1 MPTPILPSP
10 SLCRSR
16 TGAFGTV
23 LQRQSR
29 AIAALACALLL
40 TGCTESGGGA
50 GGNLLGGV
58 DLSPHNGRQGKNGHQ
73 ITGGNKTAF
82 VYLDANGDEI
92 AAAPGITPTDE
103 GYAVNLQA
111 VPVADAARSIL
122 GDVLKQPYSLDPKA
136 TGTITMATGRPV
148 PRDQLLMIF
157 EEALAANGLV
167 LLEGGGQFV
176 IRSDDGTQRPGGVGV
191 AGYGLTAV
199 PLQNVEAERML
210 TLLDGFVADG
220 GNLRASTRDDVILVR
235 GTARERA
242 SLADIVRS
250 LDVELMA
257 RQDAGIA
264 FLKNSSATA
273 VSLSLEELQASDG
286 AAKGWKFQVLEQANA
301 ILVVAR
307 GREDLR
313 TALGWIEQFDR
324 AGGAASAQVHVYN
337 VQFSRASKLAA
348 ILENTLGGGQASS
361 IEVPA
366 DTADMLSPST
376 TPDTAT
382 QGEGLAFPAG
392 LANGRPATLSLS
404 TAVGEGDVRFIAND
418 ADNTIVI
425 RAPEAVRRD
434 ALALLAE
441 LDRTPVQV
449 LIEVMLVE
457 VSLNDATRFGVQA
470 YLNGTDAGLLSGAA
484 DSSGI
489 ATQSP
494 GFNMIL
500 GASSSPRLII
510 DALEQVTST
519 RVVSAP
525 SVVAFENEEAE
536 IKIVDQVPITTQ
548 KMVGTQAADAP
559 VINTIEYRDAGV
571 ILRVTPQVSESDL
584 VNLLV
589 KQELSAVLAEPAGE
603 NTLTPRL
610 RQRSISTQVSVY
622 DQQTVTL
629 GGLISTQSSKDRK
642 GLPLLGILGGGRK
655 AGSDSRT
662 ELLIF
667 ITPHVVRNQ
676 RDAAAVSEELRSKMT
691 AMTDQ

>member
-1 MPTPILPSP
+1 MPTPKIPS
-10 SLCRSR
+10 SYLQRSQ
-16 TGAFGTV
+16 TGAVRTI
-23 LQRQSR
+23 LRRQSR
-29 AIAALACALLL
+29 AAAALVCALIL
-40 TGCTESGGGA
+40 TGCTESGSGGA
-50 GGNLLGGV
+50 NLLTGL
-58 DLSPHNGRQGKNGHQ
+58 DLTPRSGRSGQSGHQ
-73 ITGGNKTAF
+73 ITGGDKTTF
-82 VYLDANGDEI
+82 VYLDANEDEI
-92 AAAPGITPTDE
+92 AATPGVTPTDE

-122 GDVLKQPYSLDPKA
+122 GDVLKHPYSLDPKA

-148 PRDQLLMIF
+148 PREQLLMIF

-176 IRSDDGTQRPGGVGV
+176 IRSDDGNQRPGGIGV

-199 PLQNVEAERML
+199 PLQNVDAEKML
-210 TLLDGFVADG
+210 TLLDGFVADS
-220 GNLRASTRDDVILVR
+220 GNLRASARDDVILVR

-242 SLADIVRS
+242 SLADIIRS

-257 RQDAGIA
+257 RRDAGIA

-273 VSLSLEELQASDG
+273 VSLSLEELQAKDG

-307 GREDLR
+307 GRDDLR
-313 TALGWIEQFDR
+313 AALEWIEQFDR

-337 VQFSRASKLAA
+337 VQFARASKLAA

-366 DTADMLSPST
+366 DTADMLSSQPSADAA
-376 TPDTAT
+376 P
-382 QGEGLAFPAG
+382 QGDGLAFPADM
-392 LANGRPATLSLS
+392 ANGRPTMLSLS
-404 TAVGEGDVRFIAND
+404 TAAGEGDVRFIAND

-470 YLNGTDAGLLSGAA
+470 YLNGADGGLLSGAA
-484 DSSGI
+484 DGSGI

-500 GASSSPRLII
+500 SATSSPRLII

-525 SVVAFENEEAE
+525 SVIAFENEEAE

-548 KMVGTQAADAP
+548 KMVGTQSADAP

-571 ILRVTPQVSESDL
+571 ILRVTPQVSETDL
-584 VNLLV
+584 VNLMV

-603 NTLTPRL
+603 TTLTPRL

-642 GLPLLGILGGGRK
+642 GAPLIGILGGGRK

-691 AMTDQ
+691 AMSDQ

>member
-1 MPTPILPSP
+1 MPMFLSP
-10 SLCRSR
+10 HPALHKPM
-16 TGAFGTV
+16 TGMVG
-23 LQRQSR
+23 
-29 AIAALACALLL
+29 AALLACTLLL
-40 TGCTESGGGA
+40 NGCTDVEGGGA
-50 GGNLLGGV
+50 NLLGGI
-58 DLSPHNGRQGKNGHQ
+58 DLSPRNGRNGNNGHQ
-73 ITGGNKTAF
+73 ITGGGKTEF
-82 VYLDANGDEI
+82 VYLDANGTEV
-92 AAAPGITPTDE
+92 AAAPGVTPTAE
-103 GYAVNLQA
+103 GYSVNLQS

-122 GDVLKQPYSLDPKA
+122 GDVLKQPYSLDPQA

-157 EEALAANGLV
+157 EEALSANGLV

-176 IRSDDGTQRPGGVGV
+176 IRHDDGNQRPGGVGV

-199 PLQNVEAERML
+199 PLQNVGADRML

-220 GNLRASTRDDVILVR
+220 GNLRASTREDIILVR

-242 SLADIVRS
+242 SLADIVTA

-264 FLKNSSATA
+264 FLKNSSAA
-273 VSLSLEELQASDG
+273 SVSLSLEDLQASDG
-286 AAKGWKFQVLEQANA
+286 AASGWKFQTLEEANA
-301 ILVVAR
+301 ILVVAHDR
-307 GREDLR
+307 DDLR
-313 TALGWIEQFDR
+313 DALGWIAQFDR
-324 AGGAASAQVHVYN
+324 AGGAATAQVHVYK
-337 VQFSRASKLAA
+337 VQFARASQLTA
-348 ILENTLGGGQASS
+348 ILESTFGGGGAAA
-361 IEVPA
+361 IEVPVGPS
-366 DTADMLSPST
+366 DMLSG
-376 TPDTAT
+376 PDSAT
-382 QGEGLAFPAG
+382 QDGGLAFPADV
-392 LANGRPATLSLS
+392 ADRRPATRALS
-404 TAVGEGDVRFIAND
+404 TAMGEGDLRFIAND

-425 RAPEAVRRD
+425 RAPAAVRRD
-434 ALALLAE
+434 ALALLTE
-441 LDRTPVQV
+441 LDRAPVQV

-457 VSLNDATRFGVQA
+457 VTLNDATRFGVQA
-470 YLNGTDAGLLSGAA
+470 YLSGSDSALLSGAA

-494 GFNMIL
+494 GFNIIL
-500 GASSSPRLII
+500 GSTTSPRMII
-510 DALEQVTST
+510 DTLEQVTST

-548 KMVGTQAADAP
+548 KVVGTQSADAP
-559 VINTIEYRDAGV
+559 VVSTIEYRDAGV
-571 ILRVTPQVSESDL
+571 ILRVTPRVSESDL

-589 KQELSAVLAEPAGE
+589 KQELSAVLADPAGE

-642 GLPLLGILGGGRK
+642 GVPLLGILGGGRK
-655 AGSDSRT
+655 ASSDSRT

-676 RDAAAVSEELRSKMT
+676 RDAAAISEELRSKMT
-691 AMTDQ
+691 VMTEQ

>member
-1 MPTPILPSP
+1 VPMFRSP
-10 SLCRSR
+10 LCFSQKPL
-16 TGAFGTV
+16 TGMAG
-23 LQRQSR
+23 
-29 AIAALACALLL
+29 AALLACTLLL
-40 TGCTESGGGA
+40 NGCTDVEGGGA
-50 GGNLLGGV
+50 NLLGGI
-58 DLSPHNGRQGKNGHQ
+58 DLSPRNGRAGNSGHQ
-73 ITGGNKTAF
+73 ITGGGKTEF
-82 VYLDANGDEI
+82 VYLDANGAEVS
-92 AAAPGITPTDE
+92 AAPGVTPTAE
-103 GYAVNLQA
+103 GYSVNLQA

-122 GDVLKQPYSLDPKA
+122 GDVLKQPYSLDPQA

-176 IRSDDGTQRPGGVGV
+176 IRRDDGSQRPGGVGV

-199 PLQNVEAERML
+199 PLQNVGADRML

-220 GNLRASTRDDVILVR
+220 GNLRASAREDIILVR

-242 SLADIVRS
+242 SLADIVTA

-264 FLKNSSATA
+264 FLKNSSAA
-273 VSLSLEELQASDG
+273 SVSLSLEDLQAGDG
-286 AAKGWKFQVLEQANA
+286 AAAGWKFQVLEEANA

-307 GREDLR
+307 DRDDLR
-313 TALGWIEQFDR
+313 DALGWIEQFDR
-324 AGGAASAQVHVYN
+324 AGGAAAAQVHVYN
-337 VQFSRASKLAA
+337 VQFARASQLTA
-348 ILENTLGGGQASS
+348 ILESTFGGGGGATA

-366 DTADMLSPST
+366 GSGDMLSN
-376 TPDTAT
+376 PDTAT
-382 QGEGLAFPAG
+382 QDGGLAFPADV
-392 LANGRPATLSLS
+392 ADRRPATRALSS
-404 TAVGEGDVRFIAND
+404 AIGEGEVRFIAND

-425 RAPEAVRRD
+425 RAPAALRRD

-441 LDRTPVQV
+441 LDRAPVQV

-457 VSLNDATRFGVQA
+457 VTLNDATRFGVQA
-470 YLNGTDAGLLSGAA
+470 YLTGSDAGLLSGAA

-489 ATQSP
+489 APQSP
-494 GFNMIL
+494 GFNIIL
-500 GASSSPRLII
+500 GSTTSPRMII

-548 KMVGTQAADAP
+548 KVVGTQSADAP
-559 VINTIEYRDAGV
+559 VVNTIEYRDAGV
-571 ILRVTPQVSESDL
+571 ILRVTPRVSESDL

-589 KQELSAVLAEPAGE
+589 KQELSAVLADPAGE

-642 GLPLLGILGGGRK
+642 GVPLLGILGGGRK
-655 AGSDSRT
+655 ASSDSRT

-676 RDAAAVSEELRSKMT
+676 RDAAAISAELRNKMT
-691 AMTDQ
+691 VMTDQ